1 MPFVPAICTQ
11 CGSKLRVDSSK
22 EAAIC
27 PYCRTPF
34 VTETAINNYNTN
46 YTTNVEH
53 LHADVVNL
61 NDDKSI
67 GSRVRSGETF
77 IKLNDYAAA
86 ERIFKELTVDC
97 PYDYRGWWG
106 LIRVY
111 SAEFLYVGINRT
123 KLQEV
128 DELYKNAY
136 AVASAEEQSKIKQQ
150 YDNYR
155 NRIAESMDSRIQSG
169 KTFIA
174 QNDYSKA
181 EKIFIEFTNDWP
193 DDYRGWWGLIK
204 VYSKDF
210 SNVDIRGKELQEIE
224 ELYKNVCAVASTDE
238 QNKIRLQYNR
248 YHDYVQTSL
257 DTKLKSVRDKM
268 EYCKST
274 FEQKKSAIEAEIKD
288 CEQKTKTFDSIDN
301 VLIILCCIVAV
312 VAAVVY
318 AIIEGFWLG
327 IASGFIFL
335 FIAMGIGALISIPNG
350 NARQKV
356 AAQIKSLNDQ
366 LSTNEKA
373 YTKEMAQLNKFM
385 KEVR

>member
-67 GSRVRSGETF
+67 DNRVRAGETF

-86 ERIFKELTVDC
+86 ERIFKELTVEC
-97 PYDYRGWWG
+97 PY
-106 LIRVY
+106 
-111 SAEFLYVGINRT
+111 
-123 KLQEV
+123 
-128 DELYKNAY
+128 
-136 AVASAEEQSKIKQQ
+136 
-150 YDNYR
+150 
-155 NRIAESMDSRIQSG
+155 
-169 KTFIA
+169 
-174 QNDYSKA
+174 
-181 EKIFIEFTNDWP
+181 
-193 DDYRGWWGLIK
+193 DYRGWWGLIK

-210 SNVDIRGKELQEIE
+210 NNVDIRGKELQEIE

-238 QNKIRLQYNR
+238 QNKISLQYNR

-288 CEQKTKTFDSIDN
+288 CEQKTKTFDSIDK

-327 IASGFIFL
+327 IAGGFIFL
-335 FIAMGIGALISIPNG
+335 FIAMGIGMLISIPND

-356 AAQIKSLNDQ
+356 VAQIKSLNDQ

-373 YTKEMAQLNKFM
+373 YTKEMAQLDAIMEK
-385 KEVR
+385 VR